1 MAAVSTLV
9 DRIYRDFLNKPDDL
23 SAFSRLDGAM
33 SDTTGTSLVYESGL
47 FSSEEE
53 NLLGNGAL
61 VEVDQELMLVT
72 AANTSTRTLTVS
84 RGYAGT
90 TAATH
95 ADQTN
100 VFINPTFPR
109 KSVFDAVADNIV
121 RLYPTL
127 YNVTTTNVTSNS
139 TYQEVPAST
148 VEVLTSYVQN
158 ASGEQY
164 TSAGIQLL
172 RDFPPSSTNTA
183 VQFFNTSNGKTV
195 HLVVKRKFVRPTSE
209 TVDLATDCLI
219 SDEYEQIVMVG
230 AVADIVGA
238 TDVDASTQEFIT
250 EKLAA
255 ESYPVG
261 SGERLRNALLRLRSL
276 LIDEARGNLRSLYPA
291 PVSIMNINYSA

>member
-23 SAFSRLDGAM
+23 SAFSRLDGAI
-33 SDTTGTSLVYESGL
+33 SSTTSTSVVYETGL

-95 ADQTN
+95 ADNTN

-121 RLYPTL
+121 RLYPSL
-127 YNVTTTNVTSNS
+127 YNVTTTNVTSGS
-139 TYQEVPAST
+139 TYAEVPAST
-148 VEVLTSYVQN
+148 VEILTSYVQN

-164 TSAGIQLL
+164 TSAGIELL
-172 RDFPPSSTNTA
+172 RDFPPSTTNTA
-183 VQFFNTSNGKTV
+183 VQFYNTSSGKTV

-238 TDVDASTQEFIT
+238 TDIDASTQEFIT

>member
-33 SDTTGTSLVYESGL
+33 SDTTGTTLTYESGL

-95 ADQTN
+95 ADNTN
-100 VFINPTFPR
+100 VFINPTFTR

-121 RLYPTL
+121 RLYPSL
-127 YNVTTTNVTSNS
+127 YNVTTTNVTSSS
-139 TYQEVPAST
+139 TYAEVPAST
-148 VEVLTSYVQN
+148 VEILTSYVQN

-164 TSAGIQLL
+164 TSAGIELL
-172 RDFPPSSTNTA
+172 RDFPPSTTNTA
-183 VQFFNTSNGKTV
+183 VQFYNTSNGKTV
-195 HLVVKRKFVRPTSE
+195 HLVIKRKFVRPTSE
-209 TVDLATDCLI
+209 SVDLATDCLI

-238 TDVDASTQEFIT
+238 TDIDASTQEFIT

-255 ESYPVG
+255 DSYPVG

>member
-1 MAAVSTLV
+1 MAAVSTLI

-23 SAFSRLDGAM
+23 SAFSRLDGAI
-33 SDTTGTSLVYESGL
+33 SSTTSTSVVYESGL
-47 FSSEEE
+47 FSTEEE
-53 NLLGNGAL
+53 NLLGNGAI
-61 VEVDQELMLVT
+61 VEVGKELMLVT
-72 AANTSTRTLTVS
+72 SANTSTRTLSVA

-90 TAATH
+90 DAATH
-95 ADQTN
+95 LDETN
-100 VFINPTFPR
+100 IFINPTFPR
-109 KSVFDAVADNIV
+109 KSVFDAVSDNIS
-121 RLYPTL
+121 RLYPSL
-127 YNVTTTNVTSNS
+127 YNVTTTNVTSSS

-158 ASGEQY
+158 STGDQY

-183 VQFFNTSNGKTV
+183 VQFYNTSNGKTV
-195 HLVVKRKFVRPTSE
+195 HLVVKRKFVRPTDE
-209 TVDLATDCLI
+209 TSDIESVCLVAP
-219 SDEYEQIVMVG
+219 EYEQIVMVG
-230 AVADIVGA
+230 AVADIIGA
-238 TDVDASTQEFIT
+238 TDIDASTQEFIT

>member
-23 SAFSRLDGAM
+23 AAFSRLDGAITD
-33 SDTTGTSLVYESGL
+33 SDTSLTYEDGL
-47 FSSEEE
+47 FSVEEE
-53 NLLGNGAL
+53 NLLEAGAL

-72 AANTSTRTLTVS
+72 DANPSTRVLTVS

-90 TAATH
+90 TAAAH
-95 ADQTN
+95 SDKDN
-100 VFINPTFPR
+100 IFLNPTFPR

-121 RLYPTL
+121 RLYPSL
-127 YNVTTTNVTSNS
+127 YNVTTTNVTSTS
-139 TYQEVPAST
+139 TYAEVPAST
-148 VEVLTSYVQN
+148 VEILTSYVQN

-164 TSAGIQLL
+164 TSAGIELL
-172 RDFPPSSTNTA
+172 RDFPPSTTNTA
-183 VQFFNTSNGKTV
+183 VQFYNTSNGKTV
-195 HLVVKRKFVRPTSE
+195 HLVVKRKFVRPTAE
-209 TVDLATDCLI
+209 TDDLSTTCLI
-219 SDEYEQIVMVG
+219 SNEYEQIVMVG

-238 TDVDASTQEFIT
+238 TDIDATTQEFIT
-250 EKLAA
+250 EKLAQ
-255 ESYPVG
+255 ENYPVG

>member
-23 SAFSRLDGAM
+23 SAFSRLDGAL
-33 SDTTGTSLVYESGL
+33 SDTTGTTVVYESGL

-61 VEVDQELMLVT
+61 IEVDQELMLVT

-95 ADQTN
+95 ADEAN

-121 RLYPTL
+121 RLYPSL
-127 YNVTTTNVTSNS
+127 YNVTTTNVTSTS
-139 TYQEVPAST
+139 TYAEVPAST

-164 TSAGIQLL
+164 TSAGIELL
-172 RDFPPSSTNTA
+172 RDFPPSTTNTA
-183 VQFFNTSNGKTV
+183 VQFYNTSNGKTV

-238 TDVDASTQEFIT
+238 TDIDATTQEFIT

-255 ESYPVG
+255 ENYAVV
-261 SGERLRNALLRLRSL
+261 SGARLRNALLRHRSL

>member
-23 SAFSRLDGAM
+23 SAFSRLDGAL
-33 SDTTGTSLVYESGL
+33 SDTTGTTVVYEAGL

-61 VEVDQELMLVT
+61 IEVDQELMLVT

-95 ADQTN
+95 ADEAN

-109 KSVFDAVADNIV
+109 KSVFDAVSDNIV
-121 RLYPTL
+121 RLYPSL
-127 YNVTTTNVTSNS
+127 YNVTTTNVVANT

-158 ASGEQY
+158 ATGNQY
-164 TSAGIQLL
+164 TSAGIELL

-183 VQFFNTSNGKTV
+183 VQFYNTTNGKTV
-195 HLVVKRKFVRPTSE
+195 HLVVKRKFVRPTDETSDLE
-209 TVDLATDCLI
+209 TVCLI
-219 SDEYEQIVMVG
+219 APEYEQIIMVG
-230 AVADIVGA
+230 AVADIMGA
-238 TDVDASTQEFIT
+238 TDIDASTQEFIT

-255 ESYPVG
+255 ENYPVG

>member
-9 DRIYRDFLNKPDDL
+9 DRVYRDFLNKPDDL
-23 SAFSRLDGAM
+23 SAFSRLDGAI
-33 SDTTGTSLVYESGL
+33 DNTTTTLIYEDGL
-47 FSSEEE
+47 LSSEEE
-53 NLLGNGAL
+53 NLLDGGAL
-61 VEVDQELMLVT
+61 IEINQELMLVT
-72 AANTSTRTLTVS
+72 NIVSSTRTLTVS
-84 RGYAGT
+84 RAYSGT
-90 TAATH
+90 TAASH
-95 ADQTN
+95 GDKTN
-100 VFINPTFPR
+100 IFINPTFPR
-109 KSVFDAVADNIV
+109 KSVFDAVSDNIV
-121 RLYPTL
+121 RLYPSL

-158 ASGEQY
+158 ATGDQY

-183 VQFFNTSNGKTV
+183 VQFYNTSNGKTV
-195 HLVVKRKFVRPTSE
+195 HLVVKRKFVRPTDETSDLE
-209 TVDLATDCLI
+209 TVCLI
-219 SDEYEQIVMVG
+219 PAEYEQIVMVG
-230 AVADIVGA
+230 AVADIMGA

>member
-23 SAFSRLDGAM
+23 AAFSRLDGSLTDSA
-33 SDTTGTSLVYESGL
+33 TSLTYEAGL

-61 VEVDQELMLVT
+61 VEVNQEIMLVT

-95 ADQTN
+95 ADSDN
-100 VFINPTFPR
+100 LYINPTFPR

-127 YNVTTTNVTSNS
+127 YNVTTTDVVASS
-139 TYQEVPAST
+139 TYAEVPAST

-164 TSAGIQLL
+164 TSAGIELL
-172 RDFPPSSTNTA
+172 RDFPPSTTNTA
-183 VQFFNTSNGKTV
+183 VQFYNTSNGKTV
-195 HLVVKRKFVRPTSE
+195 HLVVKRKFVRPTAE
-209 TVDLATDCLI
+209 TDDLATTCLI

-238 TDVDASTQEFIT
+238 TDIDATTQEFIT

-255 ESYPVG
+255 ENYPVG

>member
-23 SAFSRLDGAM
+23 SAFSRLDGAI
-33 SDTTGTSLVYESGL
+33 DNTTTTLIYEDGL
-47 FSSEEE
+47 LSSEEE
-53 NLLGNGAL
+53 NLLDGGAL
-61 VEVDQELMLVT
+61 IEINQELMLVT
-72 AANTSTRTLTVS
+72 NIVSSTRTLTVS
-84 RGYAGT
+84 RAYSGT
-90 TAATH
+90 TAASH
-95 ADQTN
+95 GDKTN
-100 VFINPTFPR
+100 IFINPTFPR
-109 KSVFDAVADNIV
+109 KSVFDAVSDNIV
-121 RLYPTL
+121 RLYPSL

-158 ASGEQY
+158 ATGDQY

-183 VQFFNTSNGKTV
+183 VQFYNTSNGKTV

>member
-23 SAFSRLDGAM
+23 SAFSRLDGAINN
-33 SDTTGTSLVYESGL
+33 SVTSLTYESGL

-61 VEVDQELMLVT
+61 VEVDQEIMLVT
-72 AANTSTRTLTVS
+72 AANTSTRTLTVA
-84 RGYAGT
+84 RGYSGT
-90 TAATH
+90 TAASH
-95 ADQTN
+95 DDKAN
-100 VFINPTFPR
+100 IFINPTFPR
-109 KSVFDAVADNIV
+109 KSVFDAVSDNIV

-127 YNVTTTNVTSNS
+127 YNVTTITTTANS
-139 TYQEVPAST
+139 TYQEVAAST
-148 VEVLTSYVQN
+148 VEVLSSFVQN

-164 TSAGIQLL
+164 TSAGIELL
-172 RDFPPSSTNTA
+172 KNFPPSSTNTA
-183 VQFFNTSNGKTV
+183 VQFYNTSNGKTV
-195 HLVVKRKFVRPTSE
+195 YLVVKRKFVRPSAE
-209 TVDLATDCLI
+209 TDDLSTACLLE
-219 SDEYEQIVMVG
+219 DEYQQIVMVG

-255 ESYPVG
+255 ENYPVG

>member
-33 SDTTGTSLVYESGL
+33 TDTTGTSVVYETGL

-61 VEVDQELMLVT
+61 IEIDQELMLVT

-95 ADQTN
+95 TDKTN

-109 KSVFDAVADNIV
+109 KSVFDAVSDNIS
-121 RLYPTL
+121 RLYPSL
-127 YNVTTTNVTSNS
+127 YNVTTTNVVANT

-158 ASGEQY
+158 ATGNQY
-164 TSAGIQLL
+164 TSAGIELL

-183 VQFFNTSNGKTV
+183 VQFYNTTNGKTV
-195 HLVVKRKFVRPTSE
+195 HLVVKRKFVRPTDETSDIE
-209 TVDLATDCLI
+209 TVCLVAP
-219 SDEYEQIVMVG
+219 EYEQIVMVG
-230 AVADIVGA
+230 AVADIIGA
-238 TDVDASTQEFIT
+238 TDIDASTQEFIT

-255 ESYPVG
+255 DSYPVG

>member
-23 SAFSRLDGAM
+23 SAFSRLDGAINN
-33 SDTTGTSLVYESGL
+33 SVTSLTYESGL

-61 VEVDQELMLVT
+61 VEVDQEIMLVT
-72 AANTSTRTLTVS
+72 AANTSTRTLTVA
-84 RGYAGT
+84 RGYSGT
-90 TAATH
+90 TAASH
-95 ADQTN
+95 DDKAN
-100 VFINPTFPR
+100 IFINPTFPR

-127 YNVTTTNVTSNS
+127 YNVTTVTTTSNS
-139 TYQEVPAST
+139 TYQEVEAST
-148 VEVLTSYVQN
+148 VEVLSYYVQN

-164 TSAGIQLL
+164 TSAGIELL
-172 RDFPPSSTNTA
+172 KNFPPSSTNTA
-183 VQFFNTSNGKTV
+183 VQFYNTSNGKTV
-195 HLVVKRKFVRPTSE
+195 YLVVKRKFVRPSTE
-209 TVDLATDCLI
+209 TDDLSTACLLE
-219 SDEYEQIVMVG
+219 DEYQQIVMVG

-255 ESYPVG
+255 ENYPVG

>member
-195 HLVVKRKFVRPTSE
+195 YLVVKRKFVRPTSE

>member
-1 MAAVSTLV
+1 MKMV
-9 DRIYRDFLNKPDDL
+9 
-23 SAFSRLDGAM
+23 
-33 SDTTGTSLVYESGL
+33 

-53 NLLGNGAL
+53 NLLEAGAL
-61 VEVDQELMLVT
+61 VEIDQELMLVT
-72 AANTSTRTLTVS
+72 DANPSTRTLTVS

-95 ADQTN
+95 SDKDN
-100 VFINPTFPR
+100 IFLNPTFPR

-121 RLYPTL
+121 RLYPSL
-127 YNVTTTNVTSNS
+127 YNVTTTNVTSTS
-139 TYQEVPAST
+139 TYAEVPAST

-164 TSAGIQLL
+164 TSAGIELL
-172 RDFPPSSTNTA
+172 RDFPPSTTNTA
-183 VQFFNTSNGKTV
+183 VQFYNTSNGKTV
-195 HLVVKRKFVRPTSE
+195 HLVVKRKFVRPTAE
-209 TVDLATDCLI
+209 TDDLATTCLI

-238 TDVDASTQEFIT
+238 TDIDATTQEFIT

-255 ESYPVG
+255 ENYPVG

>member
-33 SDTTGTSLVYESGL
+33 SDPTGTTLTYESGL

-95 ADQTN
+95 ADNTN

-121 RLYPTL
+121 RLYPSL
-127 YNVTTTNVTSNS
+127 YNVTTTNVTSGS
-139 TYQEVPAST
+139 TYAEVPAST
-148 VEVLTSYVQN
+148 VEILTSYVQN

-164 TSAGIQLL
+164 TSAGIELL
-172 RDFPPSSTNTA
+172 RDFPPSTTNTA
-183 VQFFNTSNGKTV
+183 VQFYNTSNGKTV
-195 HLVVKRKFVRPTSE
+195 HLVIKRKFVRPTSE
-209 TVDLATDCLI
+209 SVDLATDCLI

-238 TDVDASTQEFIT
+238 TDIDASTQEFIT

-255 ESYPVG
+255 DSYPVG

>member
-23 SAFSRLDGAM
+23 AAFSRLDGAITD
-33 SDTTGTSLVYESGL
+33 SDTSLTYEDGL
-47 FSSEEE
+47 FSVEEE
-53 NLLGNGAL
+53 NLLEAGAL

-72 AANTSTRTLTVS
+72 DANPSTRVLTVS

-90 TAATH
+90 TAAAH
-95 ADQTN
+95 SDKDN
-100 VFINPTFPR
+100 IFLNPTFPR

-121 RLYPTL
+121 RLYPSL
-127 YNVTTTNVTSNS
+127 YNVTTTNVTSTS
-139 TYQEVPAST
+139 TYAEVPAST
-148 VEVLTSYVQN
+148 VEILTSYVQN

-164 TSAGIQLL
+164 TSAGIELL
-172 RDFPPSSTNTA
+172 RDFPPSTTNTA
-183 VQFFNTSNGKTV
+183 VQFYNTSNGKTV
-195 HLVVKRKFVRPTSE
+195 YLVVKRKFVRPTSE
-209 TVDLATDCLI
+209 TDDLATTCLI
-219 SDEYEQIVMVG
+219 SNEYEQIVMVG

-238 TDVDASTQEFIT
+238 TDIDATTQEFIT
-250 EKLAA
+250 EKLAQ
-255 ESYPVG
+255 ENYPVG

>member
-33 SDTTGTSLVYESGL
+33 SDSGTTLTYESGL

-72 AANTSTRTLTVS
+72 DANTSTRTLTVS

-95 ADQTN
+95 ADETN
-100 VFINPTFPR
+100 IFINPTFPR

-121 RLYPTL
+121 RLYPSL
-127 YNVTTTNVTSNS
+127 YNVTTTNVTSTS
-139 TYQEVPAST
+139 TYAEVPAST

-164 TSAGIQLL
+164 TSAGIELL
-172 RDFPPSSTNTA
+172 RDFPPSTTNTA
-183 VQFFNTSNGKTV
+183 VQFYNTSNGKTV

-238 TDVDASTQEFIT
+238 TDIDATTQEFIT

-255 ESYPVG
+255 ENYPVG

>member
-23 SAFSRLDGAM
+23 AAFSRLDGAITD
-33 SDTTGTSLVYESGL
+33 SDTSLTYEDGL
-47 FSSEEE
+47 FSVEEE
-53 NLLGNGAL
+53 NLLEAGAL
-61 VEVDQELMLVT
+61 VEIDQELMLVT
-72 AANTSTRTLTVS
+72 DANPSTRVLTVS

-90 TAATH
+90 TAAAH
-95 ADQTN
+95 SDKDN
-100 VFINPTFPR
+100 IFLNPTFPR

-121 RLYPTL
+121 RLYPSL

-139 TYQEVPAST
+139 TYAEVPAST
-148 VEVLTSYVQN
+148 VEILTSYVQN

-164 TSAGIQLL
+164 TSAGIELL
-172 RDFPPSSTNTA
+172 RDFPPSTTNTA
-183 VQFFNTSNGKTV
+183 VQFYNTSNGKTV
-195 HLVVKRKFVRPTSE
+195 YLVVKRKFVRPTAE
-209 TVDLATDCLI
+209 TDDLATTCLI
-219 SDEYEQIVMVG
+219 SNEYEQIVMVG

-238 TDVDASTQEFIT
+238 TDIDATTQEFIT

-255 ESYPVG
+255 ENYPVG

>member
-33 SDTTGTSLVYESGL
+33 SDTTGTTLTYESGL

-95 ADQTN
+95 ADETN
-100 VFINPTFPR
+100 IFINPTFPR

-121 RLYPTL
+121 RLYPSL
-127 YNVTTTNVTSNS
+127 YNVTTTNVTSGS
-139 TYQEVPAST
+139 TYAEVPAST
-148 VEVLTSYVQN
+148 VEILTSYVQN

-164 TSAGIQLL
+164 TSAGIELL
-172 RDFPPSSTNTA
+172 RDFPPSTTNTA
-183 VQFFNTSNGKTV
+183 VQFYNTSNGKTV

-209 TVDLATDCLI
+209 TVDLDTDCLI

-238 TDVDASTQEFIT
+238 TDIDASTQEFIT

>member
-33 SDTTGTSLVYESGL
+33 SDTTGTTLTYESGL

-72 AANTSTRTLTVS
+72 SANTSTRTLTVS

-95 ADQTN
+95 ADETN

-121 RLYPTL
+121 RLYPSL
-127 YNVTTTNVTSNS
+127 YNVTTTNVTANS
-139 TYQEVPAST
+139 TYAEVPAST

-164 TSAGIQLL
+164 TSAGIELL
-172 RDFPPSSTNTA
+172 RDFPPSTTNTA
-183 VQFFNTSNGKTV
+183 VQFYNTSNGKTV

-238 TDVDASTQEFIT
+238 TDIDATTQEFIT

-255 ESYPVG
+255 ENYPVG

>member
-23 SAFSRLDGAM
+23 AAFSRLDGTITDSA
-33 SDTTGTSLVYESGL
+33 TSLTYEDGL
-47 FSSEEE
+47 FSVEEE
-53 NLLGNGAL
+53 NLLEAGAL
-61 VEVDQELMLVT
+61 VEIDQELMLVT
-72 AANTSTRTLTVS
+72 DANPSTRVLTVS

-90 TAATH
+90 TAAAH
-95 ADQTN
+95 SDKDN
-100 VFINPTFPR
+100 IFLNPTFPR

-121 RLYPTL
+121 RLYPSL
-127 YNVTTTNVTSNS
+127 YNVTTTNVTSTS
-139 TYQEVPAST
+139 TYAEVPAST

-164 TSAGIQLL
+164 TSAGIELL
-172 RDFPPSSTNTA
+172 RDFPPSTTNTA
-183 VQFFNTSNGKTV
+183 VQFYNTSNGKTV
-195 HLVVKRKFVRPTSE
+195 HLVIKRKFVRPTSE

>member
-23 SAFSRLDGAM
+23 SAFSRLDGAI
-33 SDTTGTSLVYESGL
+33 DNTTTTLIYEDGL
-47 FSSEEE
+47 LSSEEE
-53 NLLGNGAL
+53 NLLDGGAL
-61 VEVDQELMLVT
+61 IEINQELMLVT
-72 AANTSTRTLTVS
+72 NIVSSTRTLTVS
-84 RGYAGT
+84 RAYSGT
-90 TAATH
+90 TAASH
-95 ADQTN
+95 GDKTN
-100 VFINPTFPR
+100 IFINPTFPR
-109 KSVFDAVADNIV
+109 KSVFDAVSDNIV
-121 RLYPTL
+121 RLYPSL

-158 ASGEQY
+158 ATGDQY

-183 VQFFNTSNGKTV
+183 VQFYNTSNGKTV
-195 HLVVKRKFVRPTSE
+195 HLVVKRKFVRPTDETSDLE
-209 TVDLATDCLI
+209 TVCLI
-219 SDEYEQIVMVG
+219 PAEYEQIVMVG
-230 AVADIVGA
+230 SVADIMGA

>member
-23 SAFSRLDGAM
+23 SAFSRLDGAINN
-33 SDTTGTSLVYESGL
+33 SVTSLTYESGL

-61 VEVDQELMLVT
+61 VEVDQEIMLVT
-72 AANTSTRTLTVS
+72 AANTSTRTLTVA
-84 RGYAGT
+84 RGYSGT
-90 TAATH
+90 TAASH
-95 ADQTN
+95 EDKAN
-100 VFINPTFPR
+100 IFINPTFPR
-109 KSVFDAVADNIV
+109 KSVFDAVSDNIV

-127 YNVTTTNVTSNS
+127 YNVTTITTTANS
-139 TYQEVPAST
+139 TYQEVAAST
-148 VEVLTSYVQN
+148 VEVLSSFVQN

-164 TSAGIQLL
+164 TSAGIELL
-172 RDFPPSSTNTA
+172 KNFPPSSTNTA
-183 VQFFNTSNGKTV
+183 VQFYNTSNGKTV
-195 HLVVKRKFVRPTSE
+195 YLVVKRKFVRPSAE
-209 TVDLATDCLI
+209 TDDLSTACLLE
-219 SDEYEQIVMVG
+219 DEYQQIVMVG

-255 ESYPVG
+255 ENYPVG

>member
-23 SAFSRLDGAM
+23 SAFSRLDGAI
-33 SDTTGTSLVYESGL
+33 DNTTTTIIYEDGL
-47 FSSEEE
+47 LSSEEE
-53 NLLGNGAL
+53 NLLDGGAII
-61 VEVDQELMLVT
+61 EINQEMMLVT
-72 AANTSTRTLTVS
+72 NIVSSTRTLTVS
-84 RGYAGT
+84 RAYSGT
-90 TAATH
+90 TADSH
-95 ADQTN
+95 GDKTN
-100 VFINPTFPR
+100 IFINPTFPR
-109 KSVFDAVADNIV
+109 KSVFDAVSDNIS
-121 RLYPTL
+121 RLYPSL
-127 YNVTTTNVTSNS
+127 YNVTTTNVVANT

-148 VEVLTSYVQN
+148 VEILTSYVQN

-164 TSAGIQLL
+164 TSAGIELL

-183 VQFFNTSNGKTV
+183 VQFYNTTNGKTV
-195 HLVVKRKFVRPTSE
+195 HLVVKRKFVRPTDETSDIE
-209 TVDLATDCLI
+209 TVCLVAP
-219 SDEYEQIVMVG
+219 EYEQIVMVG
-230 AVADIVGA
+230 AVADIIGA

>member
-23 SAFSRLDGAM
+23 SAFSRLDGAL
-33 SDTTGTSLVYESGL
+33 SDTTGTTVVYEAGL

-61 VEVDQELMLVT
+61 IEVDQELMLVT

-95 ADQTN
+95 ADEAN

-121 RLYPTL
+121 RLYPSL
-127 YNVTTTNVTSNS
+127 YNVTTTNVTSTS
-139 TYQEVPAST
+139 TYAEVPAST

-164 TSAGIQLL
+164 TSAGIELL
-172 RDFPPSSTNTA
+172 RDFPPSTTNTA

-238 TDVDASTQEFIT
+238 TDIDATTQEFIT

-255 ESYPVG
+255 ENYPVG

>member
-33 SDTTGTSLVYESGL
+33 SDTTGTTLTYESGL

-95 ADQTN
+95 ADDTN

-121 RLYPTL
+121 RLYPSL
-127 YNVTTTNVTSNS
+127 YNVTTTNVTSSS
-139 TYQEVPAST
+139 TYAEVPAST
-148 VEVLTSYVQN
+148 VEILTSYVQN

-164 TSAGIQLL
+164 TSAGIELL
-172 RDFPPSSTNTA
+172 RDFPPSTTNTA
-183 VQFFNTSNGKTV
+183 VQFYNTSNGKTV
-195 HLVVKRKFVRPTSE
+195 HLVIKRKFVRPTSE
-209 TVDLATDCLI
+209 SVDLATDCLI

-238 TDVDASTQEFIT
+238 TDIDASTQEFIT

-255 ESYPVG
+255 DSYPVG

>member
-33 SDTTGTSLVYESGL
+33 SDTTSTSLVYESGL

-95 ADQTN
+95 ADETN
-100 VFINPTFPR
+100 IFINPTFPR

-127 YNVTTTNVTSNS
+127 YNVTTTNVTSTT
-139 TYQEVPAST
+139 TYAEVPAST

-164 TSAGIQLL
+164 TSAGIELL
-172 RDFPPSSTNTA
+172 RDFPPSTTNTA

-238 TDVDASTQEFIT
+238 TDIDASTQEFIT